1 MENEFKYKL
10 GSKVCVETSHSS
22 NLFWTMF
29 KLGVILNLNKFNHVS
44 HCSHNAK
51 SVKYMIL

>member
-22 NLFWTMF
+22 NL
-29 KLGVILNLNKFNHVS
+29 ILNYIQIRCYFELE
-44 HCSHNAK
+44 
-51 SVKYMIL
+51 